1 MFIDYEKAFD
11 SIQEQVFDISDTLLQ
26 AVVDIHKIKY

>member
-1 MFIDYEKAFD
+1 MFTYNEKAFD
-11 SIQEQVFDISDTLLQ
+11 GIHEQIFDISDTLLQ